1 MWHETREEMME
12 FLKSIFRLDQDQC
25 AHRLVRTTLGFRHD
39 NYYEIESECVLI
51 KFEKKICTTHL
62 QRMCSSTTLS

>member
-39 NYYEIESECVLI
+39 NYYEIESECVLV
-51 KFEKKICTTHL
+51 KF
-62 QRMCSSTTLS
+62 